1 MNGQISRK
9 GKEEETRRDM
19 KGEITCDLV
28 QSAYRGLAE
37 AKESSRR
44 ITGRDQL
51 DGGGDIRRVRDQR
64 K

>member
-28 QSAYRGLAE
+28 HSAYRGLAE

-44 ITGRDQL
+44 ITRRDQL
-51 DGGGDIRRVRDQR
+51 DGGGGISGV
-64 K
+64 